1 MVDGFYSIKSLL
13 ETLYNSYLN
22 DSELFNEDFK
32 KEDQLMLKYIIA
44 REILGNLVQ
53 YNRMEHDTVPIKYNI
68 MARNYLLL
76 KLQGQK
82 DTEIVENMK
91 KLNIDIDLANIQN
104 IMNEIEA
111 EGLISK
117 SQEGENY
124 FYTLRKELELSEDG
138 KEQYDLN
145 LYPLVAW
152 PTQFW
157 RSYYNIREL
166 NVTIDEN
173 VKYRD
178 FLHEVLSKSATQGF
192 GPANYVFK
200 NLVKYYEKVK
210 EEGT

>member
-1 MVDGFYSIKSLL
+1 
-13 ETLYNSYLN
+13 
-22 DSELFNEDFK
+22 
-32 KEDQLMLKYIIA
+32 
-44 REILGNLVQ
+44 
-53 YNRMEHDTVPIKYNI
+53 MEHDTVPIKYNI

-91 KLNIDIDLANIQN
+91 KLNIDIDLENIQN

-117 SQEGENY
+117 SQDGENY
-124 FYTLRKELELSEDG
+124 FYTLRKELELSEVG

-157 RSYYNIREL
+157 RSYYNVREL

-192 GPANYVFK
+192 GPANFVFK
-200 NLVKYYEKVK
+200 NLVKYYEKIK

>member
-1 MVDGFYSIKSLL
+1 MVDGFYCIKSLL

-22 DSELFNEDFK
+22 DSELFNKDFK
-32 KEDQLMLKYIIA
+32 KEDQLILKYMIA

-53 YNRMEHDTVPIKYNI
+53 YNRMEHETVPIKYNI

-82 DTEIVENMK
+82 DTEILENMK

-104 IMNEIEA
+104 IMNEIEV

-117 SQEGENY
+117 SLEGENY
-124 FYTLRKELELSEDG
+124 YYSLRKELELSEDG
-138 KEQYDLN
+138 TEQYDLH
-145 LYPLVAW
+145 LYPLIAW

-173 VKYRD
+173 IKYRD
-178 FLHEVLSKSATQGF
+178 FLHKVLSKSATQGF
-192 GPANYVFK
+192 GSANFVFK
-200 NLVKYYEKVK
+200 NLVKYYEKIK

>member
-91 KLNIDIDLANIQN
+91 KLNIQIDLANIQN

-145 LYPLVAW
+145 LYPLIAW

-157 RSYYNIREL
+157 RSYYNVREL
-166 NVTIDEN
+166 NVTIGEN

-178 FLHEVLSKSATQGF
+178 FLHQVLSKSATQGF
-192 GPANYVFK
+192 GPANFVFK
-200 NLVKYYEKVK
+200 NLVKYYEKIK

>member
-53 YNRMEHDTVPIKYNI
+53 YNRMDHDTVPIKYNI

-91 KLNIDIDLANIQN
+91 KLNIDIDLENIQN

-117 SQEGENY
+117 SQDGENY

-157 RSYYNIREL
+157 RSYYNVREL

-192 GPANYVFK
+192 GPANFVFK
-200 NLVKYYEKVK
+200 NLVKYYEKIK